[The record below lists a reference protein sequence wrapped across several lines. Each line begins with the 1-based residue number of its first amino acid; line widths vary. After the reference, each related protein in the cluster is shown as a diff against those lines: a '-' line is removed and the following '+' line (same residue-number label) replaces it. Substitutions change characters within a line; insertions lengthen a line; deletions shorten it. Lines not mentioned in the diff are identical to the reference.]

1 MAATIA
7 TGIAGKEVTGIVS
20 ASLSLS
26 GETINV
32 SATNLTAGY
41 SSLLGVEPTFVSPA
55 AKFVMQG
62 PSERSCR
69 GQNGRRGS
77 RGSSVV
83 AWHHGLLP
91 ARARQDLLDH
101 EGVDVDPAVLNQVQ
115 REHADLVVLAAIA
128 GHLTAPGEEHEVCGA
143 VPLLDDVQPLVDLV
157 AQRFR
162 TQVSAQKIWF

>member
-1 MAATIA
+1 MPECGHLSIEANETTYFNSQDLERGNLSKGLSDGTATIA

-77 RGSSVV
+77 RGSN
-83 AWHHGLLP
+83 
-91 ARARQDLLDH
+91 
-101 EGVDVDPAVLNQVQ
+101 GVK
-115 REHADLVVLAAIA
+115 AA
-128 GHLTAPGEEHEVCGA
+128 
-143 VPLLDDVQPLVDLV
+143 
-157 AQRFR
+157 
-162 TQVSAQKIWF
+162 

>member
-1 MAATIA
+1 MSGGNPTNGDTWVGQLRATIA

-20 ASLSLS
+20 VSLSLS

-69 GQNGRRGS
+69 
-77 RGSSVV
+77 
-83 AWHHGLLP
+83 
-91 ARARQDLLDH
+91 
-101 EGVDVDPAVLNQVQ
+101 
-115 REHADLVVLAAIA
+115 
-128 GHLTAPGEEHEVCGA
+128 
-143 VPLLDDVQPLVDLV
+143 
-157 AQRFR
+157 
-162 TQVSAQKIWF
+162 